1 MNMFPN
7 QSVHTM
13 QSFVKWFRITEKDQ
27 ELNLLLLSSNAQIL
41 LFKETALIDSLSE
54 PIAALRYS
62 GTIPTMGGNP
72 SQAPGEYE
80 INSQE

>member
-1 MNMFPN
+1 MHKSYFLKRQLM
-7 QSVHTM
+7 
-13 QSFVKWFRITEKDQ
+13 
-27 ELNLLLLSSNAQIL
+27 
-41 LFKETALIDSLSE
+41 IDSLSE